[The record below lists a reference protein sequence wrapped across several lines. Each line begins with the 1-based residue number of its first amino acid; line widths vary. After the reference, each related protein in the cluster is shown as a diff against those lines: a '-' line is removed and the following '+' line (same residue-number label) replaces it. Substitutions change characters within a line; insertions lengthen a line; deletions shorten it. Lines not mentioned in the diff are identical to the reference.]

1 MPAQPPADTIAGAEV
16 EAEAADA
23 DSGLGEGKNQGST
36 LPPIATGAS
45 VPPEV
50 QTDANG
56 GKAEG
61 GTVEAS
67 RGSKEMNATDVT
79 LPPISSAD
87 PQPRPAE
94 ERMLAEV
101 EISPEPPR
109 KTSAPRASSTKQ
121 AREDARRRILAAR
134 AELQR
139 RVAEATEARLK
150 RQAEAEAH
158 ARERAEQAQKMA
170 QKRLAQRRK
179 KSESA
184 TPDSKRGEASTETS
198 TSSPGRSSSPG
209 KNVPQDL
216 PGLKPAKARVK
227 RKIQKARD
235 AQEARLKEIEE
246 DRRRSEQRKQAQAEA
261 AEVLRA
267 QAARRAGE
275 RMRREKQAEA
285 NERAQRYHD
294 LQQARERQQLYR
306 SPKKIAELIAAA
318 ASVAHSNVE
327 ERKHAARHTESYLQK
342 ERQRASIC
350 TVRAE
355 EVWETDNQLAMLQIK
370 ADRHHQPDV
379 DAERVHAW
387 SVVYEFPLPDSLAQ
401 LPFWDPEFK
410 ALNESAQ
417 KYALQQQPGK
427 GGILDYQIVRSSK
440 THKFHRVWGGPAKKC
455 GYWWTLSHPLAIAPD
470 GNLTLTGLQEA
481 CGVCPEWNTAAVL
494 ETCYGK
500 PGWAF
505 VVGQGNS
512 ATCQDGETL
521 FPPGALLQVNGDVC
535 SNSLTCES
543 CDLKRD
549 INKCMALLGSAD
561 SVVPSGRHLDGEGD
575 DRPFGDGL
583 RKEAEVRRS
592 EPEDED
598 AFTPQHVRRMR
609 ESIRWKAKTKKGWAQ
624 TSCEHPPMGRTSSSS
639 SSAAAKKK
647 KRKAKKAAKDQG
659 KHKKAKKE
667 KSVDM
672 GFEAAL
678 AAAAKERAA
687 AATSTGGTDTSEK
700 VKPKEGSGKKLRP
713 ATQGLDSAK
722 APLLSSSKCEV
733 VDAFSYDP
741 TKKPDADYSKPDP
754 LSVANSGLDI
764 QRRIYEHDRSEY
776 NADQLRRCDAIARGS
791 RHLPR

>member
-1 MPAQPPADTIAGAEV
+1 MARQDGEEDLPAQPPADTIAGAEI
-16 EAEAADA
+16 EAAADG
-23 DSGLGEGKNQGST
+23 DSGPDEGKIQGST

-50 QTDANG
+50 QIDANG

-61 GTVEAS
+61 GTVEDRS
-67 RGSKEMNATDVT
+67 SSKEVNALDVT
-79 LPPISSAD
+79 LPPISSAAAD

-94 ERMLAEV
+94 ERMVLAEAEAEAEV
-101 EISPEPPR
+101 EISPAAGSVQKEPQR
-109 KTSAPRASSTKQ
+109 RSSAPRAAASSTKQ

-134 AELQR
+134 EELQR

-170 QKRLAQRRK
+170 QKRLAQRKK

-246 DRRRSEQRKQAQAEA
+246 DRRRSQQRQQAQAEA

-275 RMRREKQAEA
+275 RMRRERQAEA
-285 NERAQRYHD
+285 NARAQRDHD

-318 ASVAHSNVE
+318 EASVAHSNVE

-342 ERQRASIC
+342 ERQRA
-350 TVRAE
+350 R
-355 EVWETDNQLAMLQIK
+355 
-370 ADRHHQPDV
+370 R
-379 DAERVHAW
+379 R
-387 SVVYEFPLPDSLAQ
+387 
-401 LPFWDPEFK
+401 
-410 ALNESAQ
+410 
-417 KYALQQQPGK
+417 
-427 GGILDYQIVRSSK
+427 
-440 THKFHRVWGGPAKKC
+440 
-455 GYWWTLSHPLAIAPD
+455 
-470 GNLTLTGLQEA
+470 
-481 CGVCPEWNTAAVL
+481 
-494 ETCYGK
+494 
-500 PGWAF
+500 
-505 VVGQGNS
+505 
-512 ATCQDGETL
+512 
-521 FPPGALLQVNGDVC
+521 
-535 SNSLTCES
+535 
-543 CDLKRD
+543 
-549 INKCMALLGSAD
+549 
-561 SVVPSGRHLDGEGD
+561 LDGEGD
-575 DRPFGDGL
+575 DRPFGEAL
-583 RKEAEVRRS
+583 RKPDGEVRRG

-598 AFTPQHVRRMR
+598 ALTPQHVRR
-609 ESIRWKAKTKKGWAQ
+609 SSAK
-624 TSCEHPPMGRTSSSS
+624 SSSS
-639 SSAAAKKK
+639 SLWRDRSAAAKKKK
-647 KRKAKKAAKDQG
+647 KRKAKKAARDQG
-659 KHKKAKKE
+659 KHKKDWAAKKE

-687 AATSTGGTDTSEK
+687 AATSTGGTDRNEK
-700 VKPKEGSGKKLRP
+700 VKPKEGFGKKLRP
-713 ATQGLDSAK
+713 ATQGHDSTK

-764 QRRIYEHDRSEY
+764 QRRIYEHDRGEY
-776 NADQLRRCDAIARGS
+776 NADQLRRCDAIARGTRPRTFLMVAS
-791 RHLPR
+791 SPLTESELCQMWPKCQRHFKIAQAVCEDSPRVNRRGLEGEHQVLLTPLLVMARGVGHCR

>member
-1 MPAQPPADTIAGAEV
+1 MARQDGEEDLPAQPPADTIAGAEI
-16 EAEAADA
+16 EAAADG
-23 DSGLGEGKNQGST
+23 DSGPDEGKIQGST

-50 QTDANG
+50 QIDANG

-67 RGSKEMNATDVT
+67 SSSKEVNALDVT
-79 LPPISSAD
+79 LPPISSAAAD

-94 ERMLAEV
+94 ERMVLAEAEAEAEV
-101 EISPEPPR
+101 EISPAAGSVQKEPQR
-109 KTSAPRASSTKQ
+109 RSSAPRAAASSTKQ

-134 AELQR
+134 EELQR

-170 QKRLAQRRK
+170 QKRLAQRKK

-246 DRRRSEQRKQAQAEA
+246 DRRRSQQRQQAQAEA

-275 RMRREKQAEA
+275 RMRRERQAEA
-285 NERAQRYHD
+285 NARAQRDHD

-318 ASVAHSNVE
+318 EASVAHSNVE

-342 ERQRASIC
+342 ERQRA
-350 TVRAE
+350 R
-355 EVWETDNQLAMLQIK
+355 
-370 ADRHHQPDV
+370 R
-379 DAERVHAW
+379 R
-387 SVVYEFPLPDSLAQ
+387 
-401 LPFWDPEFK
+401 
-410 ALNESAQ
+410 
-417 KYALQQQPGK
+417 
-427 GGILDYQIVRSSK
+427 
-440 THKFHRVWGGPAKKC
+440 
-455 GYWWTLSHPLAIAPD
+455 
-470 GNLTLTGLQEA
+470 
-481 CGVCPEWNTAAVL
+481 
-494 ETCYGK
+494 
-500 PGWAF
+500 
-505 VVGQGNS
+505 
-512 ATCQDGETL
+512 
-521 FPPGALLQVNGDVC
+521 
-535 SNSLTCES
+535 
-543 CDLKRD
+543 
-549 INKCMALLGSAD
+549 
-561 SVVPSGRHLDGEGD
+561 LDGEGD
-575 DRPFGDGL
+575 DRPFGEAL
-583 RKEAEVRRS
+583 RKPDGEVRRG

-598 AFTPQHVRRMR
+598 A
-609 ESIRWKAKTKKGWAQ
+609 
-624 TSCEHPPMGRTSSSS
+624 
-639 SSAAAKKK
+639 SAAAKKKK
-647 KRKAKKAAKDQG
+647 KRKAKKAARDQG
-659 KHKKAKKE
+659 KHKKDWAAKKE

-687 AATSTGGTDTSEK
+687 AATSTGGTDRNEK
-700 VKPKEGSGKKLRP
+700 VKPKEGFGKKLRP
-713 ATQGLDSAK
+713 ATQGHDSTK

-764 QRRIYEHDRSEY
+764 QRRIYEHDRGEY
-776 NADQLRRCDAIARGS
+776 NADQLRRCDAIARGT
-791 RHLPR
+791 RPRTFLMVVLGIFPADGVGAVSDVAKVPEAVCEDSPRVNRRGLEGEHQVLLTPLLVMARGVGHCR